1 LGYKGDKSK
10 LKLSGKGQS
19 KLNLS
24 GNGNECK
31 PLTYGVVHEH
41 WHVEDFV
48 QTRHTLRYPA
58 PALRPRAATHPACV
72 ADVWGGWGQPDIALP
87 TTSSIAF

>member
-1 LGYKGDKSK
+1 
-10 LKLSGKGQS
+10 
-19 KLNLS
+19 
-24 GNGNECK
+24 
-31 PLTYGVVHEH
+31 VVHEH